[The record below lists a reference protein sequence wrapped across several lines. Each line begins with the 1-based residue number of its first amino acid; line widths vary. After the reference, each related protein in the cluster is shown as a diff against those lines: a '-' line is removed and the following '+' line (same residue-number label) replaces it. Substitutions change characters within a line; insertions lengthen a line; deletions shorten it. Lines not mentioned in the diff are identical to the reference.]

1 MVVRKNVNYTIYKH
15 FYTEQQILKIRL
27 RLSCLGGQHKLMYSV
42 AAVVATTTNNKT
54 PYIELYLTSECAGPL
69 LLVTLY
75 SYRLKCF
82 AEVGKIV
89 CETRA

>member
-1 MVVRKNVNYTIYKH
+1 
-15 FYTEQQILKIRL
+15 
-27 RLSCLGGQHKLMYSV
+27 MYSV
-42 AAVVATTTNNKT
+42 AAVVATTTTTTKFLT
-54 PYIELYLTSECAGPL
+54 QSCILTSECAGPL